1 LVVMLDLLLN
11 LKLVN
16 LACLKK
22 KFLLNNLN
30 VNWNILVALILKSK
44 EISIVLVK
52 EFEKNLIRLEKI
64 DIIKIGDSPR

>member
-1 LVVMLDLLLN
+1 MS
-11 LKLVN
+11 
-16 LACLKK
+16 KK

-30 VNWNILVALILKSK
+30 VNWNILVTQILKSK

-64 DIIKIGDSPR
+64 DIIKIGGSPR

>member
-1 LVVMLDLLLN
+1 MS
-11 LKLVN
+11 
-16 LACLKK
+16 KK